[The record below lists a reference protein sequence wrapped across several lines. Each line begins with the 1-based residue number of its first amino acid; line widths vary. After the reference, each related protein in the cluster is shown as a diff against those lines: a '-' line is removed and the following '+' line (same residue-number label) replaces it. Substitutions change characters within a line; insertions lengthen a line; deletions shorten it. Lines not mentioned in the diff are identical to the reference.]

1 MPNNADKRRCPEC
14 GAQAPRD
21 AALCPS
27 CGAQMA
33 YRSDDAQCPSCGAR
47 MSPQGVC
54 PICGAQGQVASPTRS
69 RSSRV
74 WIALV
79 ALLLLVL
86 GGVGWVLGGERVV
99 ALWLA
104 QAPSSAGRNPAANPQ
119 SRATIAIDLPKEAQ
133 KLLAAVAP
141 AATPTMTPT
150 RAASP
155 DPTGT
160 TQPTATAAW
169 TATWTPEPSSTP
181 TPMASPTP
189 DPTEPPEP
197 TAIPTPEPQTYEV
210 QSGDNPWTISRQFG
224 LSMEELLA
232 ANGLSEGA
240 LLRVGQVLQIPQTE
254 SAAESASVTDDA
266 ASAPAPTPEP
276 LVHTVA
282 SGDTIGALAVR
293 YQVSSAEIAR
303 VNNISL
309 NKVLSIGET
318 LIIPVNTPSP
328 TATAPTAT
336 APAAD
341 DAPALAVDAT
351 PTATATAA
359 PTATPTAPPPST
371 PEPLVHTVA
380 SGDTIGALAVRYEV
394 SSAEI
399 ARVNNISL
407 NKVLSIGETLIIPV
421 NTPAPAAADDAPALA
436 VDATPTA
443 TATAAPTATPTIAPT
458 STPEPVVHTVASGD
472 TIGALAVRYGV
483 SSAEIARVNNISL
496 NQVLRIG
503 DTLVIPD
510 TTPAPT
516 PTTPVAAG
524 DNLALAVDAANAA
537 TAAADATPTPSPE
550 ATATPAPE
558 VTVTPAPAGT
568 PEPVVHT
575 VARGDTIGALAVR
588 YGVSSAEIA
597 RANNMSLNRML
608 RIGDRLI
615 IPITT
620 PIPTNTPEPT
630 ATPPH
635 TPTSTP
641 TVTRTPSPTNTPLPR
656 FPYRAPYLL
665 GPPRESVFVGG
676 DARILLN
683 WTSVGIL
690 APQEWYALRVWAPGD
705 EQPTRVLTKASSW
718 RLPASMYPQDS
729 ADRTFTWKVV
739 VVLKGTDADSEVSI
753 SLPSNKRTFS
763 WH

>member
-1 MPNNADKRRCPEC
+1 M
-14 GAQAPRD
+14 
-21 AALCPS
+21 
-27 CGAQMA
+27 
-33 YRSDDAQCPSCGAR
+33 
-47 MSPQGVC
+47 
-54 PICGAQGQVASPTRS
+54 
-69 RSSRV
+69 
-74 WIALV
+74 

-104 QAPSSAGRNPAANPQ
+104 QAPSSAGRNPLSNPQ
-119 SRATIAIDLPKEAQ
+119 GRATIAIDLPKEAQ

-293 YQVSSAEIAR
+293 Y
-303 VNNISL
+303 
-309 NKVLSIGET
+309 
-318 LIIPVNTPSP
+318 
-328 TATAPTAT
+328 
-336 APAAD
+336 
-341 DAPALAVDAT
+341 
-351 PTATATAA
+351 
-359 PTATPTAPPPST
+359 
-371 PEPLVHTVA
+371 
-380 SGDTIGALAVRYEV
+380 EV

-443 TATAAPTATPTIAPT
+443 TATAAPTATPTTAPT

-510 TTPAPT
+510 TTPSPT

>member
-160 TQPTATAAW
+160 TQPTATATW

-254 SAAESASVTDDA
+254 SAAESASATDDA

-359 PTATPTAPPPST
+359 PTATPTT
-371 PEPLVHTVA
+371 
-380 SGDTIGALAVRYEV
+380 
-394 SSAEI
+394 
-399 ARVNNISL
+399 
-407 NKVLSIGETLIIPV
+407 
-421 NTPAPAAADDAPALA
+421 
-436 VDATPTA
+436 
-443 TATAAPTATPTIAPT
+443 APT

-503 DTLVIPD
+503 DTLIIPD
-510 TTPAPT
+510 TTPSPT